1 MIELLFDKKNRIVFW
16 ISIFF
21 TCLSVG
27 LVYFDVY
34 YLFLFPIILF
44 ASIVFLFKPDVVF
57 YSLAFLVPLSINPN
71 DVDLG
76 HLSLSIPTEPM
87 LFLLVL
93 IFIYYLVSEKNI
105 NTKIFTHPFSILI
118 YFYIFWLLITTITS
132 VDVIVSIKFVIA
144 KIWFIV
150 PSYFLAHFYFK
161 KEQNIISF
169 LTLFICGISI
179 VAAYNVIHLASF
191 NFEDKPSQW
200 TMQPFFKDHAI
211 LGAILAIAIP
221 ISFGL
226 RSYFN
231 SDVIRKNIFSII
243 SVILIICLIFTYSRA
258 AWVSVIPA
266 LLLFFLLKFKFR
278 FSTLFSIVV
287 GLIIIGLFNI
297 NAILDSLGQNKVASS
312 DDLVENVES
321 ITNISSD
328 ASNLERIN
336 RWSCAI
342 DMWREKPFFGWGPG
356 TYMFNYAPFQ
366 LSANYTE
373 ISTNFGDVGNAH
385 SEYLGP
391 LAETGVIGLLIFLL
405 MFIMVFY
412 YLFKVYHVAK
422 EKSSRIIIST
432 AGCGLI
438 TYFVH
443 GFMNNYLDTDK
454 AAVIFWILISV
465 IISFDVKNHN
475 KTKLEISS
483 EQL

>member
-27 LVYFDVY
+27 LVYFDIY
-34 YLFLFPIILF
+34 YLFLFPIVLF

-93 IFIYYLVSEKNI
+93 IFVYYLVSEKNI

-118 YFYIFWLLITTITS
+118 YIYIIWLIITTIAS
-132 VDVIVSIKFVIA
+132 VDLIVSIKFVIA

-161 KEQNIISF
+161 KEQNIVSF

-179 VAAYNVIHLASF
+179 VALYNIIHLAGF

-211 LGAILAIAIP
+211 LGAILALAIP

-231 SDVIRKNIFSII
+231 SDVIRKNLFSII

-278 FSTLFSIVV
+278 FSTLFTIVV
-287 GLIIIGLFNI
+287 GLIIIGLFNL
-297 NAILDSLGQNKVASS
+297 NVILDSLGQNKVASS

-342 DMWREKPFFGWGPG
+342 DMWQEKPFFGWGPG

-391 LAETGVIGLLIFLL
+391 LAETGVIGLLIFLM

-412 YLFKVYHVAK
+412 YLFKVYLLAH
-422 EKSSRIIIST
+422 EKSSKIIIST

-454 AAVIFWILISV
+454 AAVIFWILISI
-465 IISFDVKNHN
+465 IISYDIKNIN
-475 KTKLEISS
+475 KANLEITS
-483 EQL
+483 EQV

>member
-1 MIELLFDKKNRIVFW
+1 MD
-16 ISIFF
+16 
-21 TCLSVG
+21 
-27 LVYFDVY
+27 Y
-34 YLFLFPIILF
+34 
-44 ASIVFLFKPDVVF
+44 
-57 YSLAFLVPLSINPN
+57 
-71 DVDLG
+71 
-76 HLSLSIPTEPM
+76 
-87 LFLLVL
+87 
-93 IFIYYLVSEKNI
+93 
-105 NTKIFTHPFSILI
+105 
-118 YFYIFWLLITTITS
+118 
-132 VDVIVSIKFVIA
+132 
-144 KIWFIV
+144 
-150 PSYFLAHFYFK
+150 
-161 KEQNIISF
+161 
-169 LTLFICGISI
+169 
-179 VAAYNVIHLASF
+179 AAL
-191 NFEDKPSQW
+191 
-200 TMQPFFKDHAI
+200 FKDHAI

-231 SDVIRKNIFSII
+231 SDVIRKNIFSVI

-342 DMWREKPFFGWGPG
+342 DMWQEKPFFGWGPG

-412 YLFKVYHVAK
+412 YLFKVYLGAK
-422 EKSSRIIIST
+422 EKSARIIIST

-454 AAVIFWILISV
+454 AAVIFWILISI
-465 IISFDVKNHN
+465 IISYDIKNI
-475 KTKLEISS
+475 KRPTLEIAS
-483 EQL
+483 EHI

>member
-1 MIELLFDKKNRIVFW
+1 MLFDKKNRIVFW

-27 LVYFDVY
+27 LVYFDIY
-34 YLFLFPIILF
+34 YLFLFPIVLF

-93 IFIYYLVSEKNI
+93 IFVYYLVSEKNI

-118 YFYIFWLLITTITS
+118 YIYIIWLIITTIAS
-132 VDVIVSIKFVIA
+132 VDLIVSIKFVIA

-161 KEQNIISF
+161 KEQNIVSF

-179 VAAYNVIHLASF
+179 VALYNIIHLAGF

-211 LGAILAIAIP
+211 LGAILALAIP

-231 SDVIRKNIFSII
+231 SDVIRKNLFSII

-278 FSTLFSIVV
+278 FSTLFTIVV
-287 GLIIIGLFNI
+287 GLIIIGLFNL
-297 NAILDSLGQNKVASS
+297 NVILDSLGQNKVASS

-342 DMWREKPFFGWGPG
+342 DMWQEKPFFGWGPG

-391 LAETGVIGLLIFLL
+391 LAETGVIGLLIFLM

-412 YLFKVYHVAK
+412 YLFKVYLLAH
-422 EKSSRIIIST
+422 EKSSKIIIST

-454 AAVIFWILISV
+454 AAVIFWILISI
-465 IISFDVKNHN
+465 IISYDIKNIN
-475 KTKLEISS
+475 KANLEITS
-483 EQL
+483 EQV

>member
-27 LVYFDVY
+27 LVYFDIY
-34 YLFLFPIILF
+34 YLFLFPIVLF

-93 IFIYYLVSEKNI
+93 IFVYYLVSEKNI

-118 YFYIFWLLITTITS
+118 YIYIIWLIITTIAS
-132 VDVIVSIKFVIA
+132 VDLIVSIKFVNA

-161 KEQNIISF
+161 KEQNIVSF

-179 VAAYNVIHLASF
+179 VALYNIIHLAGF

-211 LGAILAIAIP
+211 LGAILALAIP

-231 SDVIRKNIFSII
+231 SDVIRKNLFSII

-278 FSTLFSIVV
+278 FSTLFTIVV
-287 GLIIIGLFNI
+287 GLIIIGLFNL
-297 NAILDSLGQNKVASS
+297 NVILDSLGQNKVASS

-342 DMWREKPFFGWGPG
+342 DMWQEKPFFGWGPG

-391 LAETGVIGLLIFLL
+391 LAETGVIGLLIFLM

-412 YLFKVYHVAK
+412 YLFKVYLLAH
-422 EKSSRIIIST
+422 EKSSKIIIST

-454 AAVIFWILISV
+454 AAVIFWILISI
-465 IISFDVKNHN
+465 IISYDIKNIN
-475 KTKLEISS
+475 KANLEITS
-483 EQL
+483 EQV